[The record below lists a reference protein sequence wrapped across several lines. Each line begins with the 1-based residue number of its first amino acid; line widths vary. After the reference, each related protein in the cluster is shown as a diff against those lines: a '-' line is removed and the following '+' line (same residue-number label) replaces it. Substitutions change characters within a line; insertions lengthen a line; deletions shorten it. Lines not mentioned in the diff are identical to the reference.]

1 MTTNTNTQTPQVII
15 PSNPVDQ
22 KTILD
27 AVKEADNS
35 MYRIESERDQIKVIV
50 DDLAEKFPDLN
61 KKYLRRLIKTY
72 HKANFN
78 VVEGENADFALLY
91 ETIVGQ

>member
-1 MTTNTNTQTPQVII
+1 MTTQTPQVII

-35 MYRIESERDQIKVIV
+35 MYRIESERDQIKAIV
-50 DDLAEKFPDLN
+50 DALAEQFPDLN

-72 HKANFN
+72 HKQNFQT
-78 VVEGENADFALLY
+78 VEGENEDFALLY